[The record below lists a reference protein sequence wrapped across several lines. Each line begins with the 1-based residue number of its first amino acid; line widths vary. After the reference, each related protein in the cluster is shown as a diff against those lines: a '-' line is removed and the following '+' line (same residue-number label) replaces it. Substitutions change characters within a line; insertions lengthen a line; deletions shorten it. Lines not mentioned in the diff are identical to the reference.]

1 MYELRD
7 YQQKAHDST
16 IKHMRETYKD
26 QKFDPAFVNCSVG
39 GGKTVL
45 IAAAIRQIMSNQN
58 NSVLVLARQG
68 ELIAQGAETARAF
81 GIKLSIFSASLNQK
95 STYYPVIFGTEGTV
109 GRSLHNEFRQ
119 RAFTAI
125 LVDECH
131 HINWQSCLDDSED
144 NTQYSKIIKHFQFNA
159 KLLGVKPPLIIGYT
173 GSPYR
178 GSESIYGPFW
188 KKQLTD
194 ISTYELVSKGFL
206 VPPVFGFGDE
216 ENHYE
221 SLNQFSIKGGE
232 GAEDFSA
239 KELAAMGRAVCK
251 EQTKTQQ
258 IMQEVIE
265 RTKDKLG
272 VLITCASK
280 KHCEQVAECLPDGT
294 WGIVTDSTSAKNR
307 MEILAKAKAGK
318 LKYVIQI
325 GCLTTGVDIS
335 QWQVCVI
342 LRKIGSLT
350 LLIQLIGRV
359 LRTLKPHEIEQGLVK
374 DEALI
379 LDFTDTIE
387 AMGNIY
393 EDPILQQAMEQ
404 KGKAPK
410 GEAQECPLC
419 ATLNSEYAVRCV
431 GQSQNSED
439 GRCEHYFMFN
449 ECLNCGAHNAPSAKT
464 CRKCDAVMID
474 PNKNLKNKAY
484 TEADY
489 KKVLSM
495 SITNADSGGLWVNY
509 SLDSTYMH
517 NGIELPEIAKEYF
530 NPFSSKQW
538 ERSTWR
544 KFVKE
549 HVESETWQ
557 RGIMAAKN
565 FAQLKQNEMVLKQPT
580 YITHR
585 KNDKGFSIIA
595 RKKFD

>member
-16 IKHMRETYKD
+16 IKHMRETYKYN
-26 QKFDPAFVNCSVG
+26 KFDPAYVSASVG
-39 GGKTVL
+39 AGKTLL
-45 IAAAIRQIMSNQN
+45 IAFLTQQIMSRPG

-68 ELIAQGAETARAF
+68 ELIKQNAEDARAI

-109 GRSLHNEFRQ
+109 GRGLLNEFKDRT
-119 RAFTAI
+119 FTAI
-125 LVDECH
+125 LIDECH
-131 HINWQSCLDDSED
+131 MVPWQDCLLDEPE
-144 NTQYSKIIKHFQFNA
+144 TQYGKILKHFNENS
-159 KLLGVKPPLIIGYT
+159 KRLGINPPLVIGYT

-178 GSESIYGPFW
+178 GSESIYGPYW

-194 ISTYELVSKGFL
+194 ISTYELISKGFL
-206 VPPVFGFGDE
+206 VPPVFGFGDDE
-216 ENHYE
+216 LHYE
-221 SLNQFSIKGGE
+221 SLDQFAVKGGE

-258 IMQEVIE
+258 IIAEVIE
-265 RTKDKLG
+265 RTKNRHG
-272 VLITCASK
+272 VMITCASK

-294 WGIVTDSTSAKNR
+294 WGIVTDSTSTKKR
-307 MEILAKAKAGK
+307 MEIIEGAKVGK
-318 LKYVIQI
+318 IKYIIQI
-325 GCLTTGVDIS
+325 GCLTTGVNIPLLDTS
-335 QWQVCVI
+335 VI
-342 LRKIGSLT
+342 LRNIGSLT
-350 LLIQLIGRV
+350 LLVQLIGRV
-359 LRTLKPHEIEQGLVK
+359 LRTLKPHQIDEGLVK
-374 DEALI
+374 DDALV
-379 LDFTDTIE
+379 LDYTSTIE

-410 GEAQECPLC
+410 GETQECPLC

-431 GQSQNSED
+431 GQSQNSDD

-449 ECLNCGAHNAPSAKT
+449 ECMNCGAHNAPSAKT

-474 PNKNLKNKAY
+474 PNANLKNKAY

-495 SITNADSGGLWVNY
+495 SLTQANNGGLWVSY
-509 SLDSTYMH
+509 KLDSTYIH
-517 NGIELPEIAKEYF
+517 HGIEIPEIAKEHF

-557 RGIMAAKN
+557 RGILAAKN